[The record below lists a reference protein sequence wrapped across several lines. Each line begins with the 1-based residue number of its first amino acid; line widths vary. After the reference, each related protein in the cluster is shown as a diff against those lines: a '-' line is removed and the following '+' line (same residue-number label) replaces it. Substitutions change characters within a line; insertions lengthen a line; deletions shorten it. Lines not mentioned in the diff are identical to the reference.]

1 MLFER
6 TANGSGERELTIL
19 PVGEHCKEERLAA
32 SYDPQTAVARFVE
45 RHQLGTSVEARA
57 LDLVSEVGEVAK
69 EVLKGTAY
77 GREPFSPT
85 DAWAGELGD
94 AFFSL
99 LCVANGT
106 GVDLKAALQEAIIKY
121 ERRIALR
128 GDLGSS

>member
-1 MLFER
+1 
-6 TANGSGERELTIL
+6 
-19 PVGEHCKEERLAA
+19 LAA
-32 SYDPQTAVARFVE
+32 SYDPQNAVARFVE
-45 RHQLGTSVEARA
+45 RHQLETSVEVRA

-77 GREPFSPT
+77 GREPFVPT
-85 DAWAGELGD
+85 DGWAGELGD

-106 GVDLKAALQEAIIKY
+106 GVNLEAALQKAVQKY

-128 GDLGSS
+128 GELGSQ